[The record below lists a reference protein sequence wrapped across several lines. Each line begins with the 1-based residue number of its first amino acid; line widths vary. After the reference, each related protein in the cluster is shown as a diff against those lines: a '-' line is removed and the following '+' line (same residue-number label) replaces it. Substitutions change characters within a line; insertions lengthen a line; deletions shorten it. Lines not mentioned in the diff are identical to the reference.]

1 MLTRDSTH
9 PDTCGSAPQ
18 QSILDCLP
26 TAVEI
31 ADLRIINKDLNFIQA
46 NIKRADD
53 LSIEALNATDYSQL
67 VSITEKFSKL
77 ASRASDRAETL
88 KEFTKDSN
96 SLTEVNSSSE
106 LLEKVQILSKTLNQK
121 TNELGSQFYEVS
133 SSKYDSFNSSL
144 NSLSQSVD
152 SISSHEEVI
161 ELFPK
166 LESLLT
172 EIAENANYLNTH
184 ENAQELLKSINQVVQ
199 VYDDKADS
207 FAPLFL
213 NDISSQVGFINQKI
227 DLLRMNIDGLNTK
240 YEVDNHLQQLSELR
254 DVLNDSVR
262 EFINFPE
269 SNSLILNMNDLSIA
283 TYAKVQDIVDGYQA
297 INKLLPIANDSEAL
311 AKAVT
316 EASFRANTSVV
327 DNTLMG
333 LIDKP
338 SELSAK
344 VFDLAA
350 QFQSSNLAELKIN
363 AVKNIDKNVAR
374 LERAY
379 LSSESSDPV
388 ALANSVEGLSKNIE
402 SQFDIVQSV
411 DPISQADYILSLSD
425 GVYSSV
431 NSSDFSNF
439 INTAHSISNDVMMNS
454 RQCVDSAF
462 KDFTRAVGSTMEKIF
477 DPLLYFLAQFEQL
490 LLATPWPLFLAIAGV
505 LAWLGSKS
513 YKVAVGVMLAFFAI
527 GFLGMWTPMISTV
540 TMISAATL
548 LCLTLGIPLGI
559 WMSKSDRAQSVITP
573 ILDIMQTIPSFV
585 YLIPVVMLLGIGK
598 VPGLI
603 AVCIYAMPPI
613 VRLTNLGIRLVDK
626 EAMEAADAFGATY
639 RQRLFM
645 VQIPL
650 ALPNIFAGVNQTIMM
665 ALSMVVI
672 ASMIGVTGLGLP
684 VLQAVQNQYLSLGL
698 LNGLAIVALAI
709 IFDRVSQ
716 AFGTRIQKH
725 RSGDVL

>member
-1 MLTRDSTH
+1 MAIRSV
-9 PDTCGSAPQ
+9 PQ

-31 ADLRIINKDLNFIQA
+31 ADLRVANKDLNFIQA

-53 LSIEALNATDYSQL
+53 LATETLTATDYSQL
-67 VSITEKFSKL
+67 VTITEKF
-77 ASRASDRAETL
+77 ASLTKRSVDRGESL

-96 SLTEVNSSSE
+96 PLTQINDSSQFF
-106 LLEKVQILSKTLNQK
+106 EKVQLLSYNLEQK
-121 TNELGSQFYEVS
+121 TTELSGQ
-133 SSKYDSFNSSL
+133 FNSIVELKYQNFNNSL
-144 NSLSQSVD
+144 NELSQSVN
-152 SISSHEEVI
+152 SISSHT
-161 ELFPK
+161 ELVALYK
-166 LESLLT
+166 NLESFLKDVTQNAGYLNSNN
-172 EIAENANYLNTH
+172 NAN
-184 ENAQELLKSINQVVQ
+184 Q
-199 VYDDKADS
+199 
-207 FAPLFL
+207 FL
-213 NDISSQVGFINQKI
+213 NNIEILTQNYIEKAELYSSSFINDVSSQVDSINIQI
-227 DLLRMNIDGLNTK
+227 SGLANNVDSLSSI
-240 YEVDNHLQQLSELR
+240 YEVKSHLEQISKLREIINSSAPQFKIFSGSEKM
-254 DVLNDSVR
+254 VLN
-262 EFINFPE
+262 
-269 SNSLILNMNDLSIA
+269 LNDLSLA
-283 TYAKVQDIVDGYQA
+283 TDAKVQDMYGNYEA
-297 INKLLPIANDSEAL
+297 ISKLLQHVDNPEILS
-311 AKAVT
+311 KAVI
-316 EASFRANTSVV
+316 EASLRTNVSAVENA
-327 DNTLMG
+327 LMP
-333 LIDKP
+333 IVNNATA
-338 SELSAK
+338 LSSK
-344 VFDLAA
+344 VNELAA
-350 QFQSSNLAELKIN
+350 QFNNGSYSEIKANL
-363 AVKNIDKNVAR
+363 VKSIDNEVSR
-374 LERAY
+374 LERTY
-379 LSSESSDPV
+379 MSIRPQDP
-388 ALANSVEGLSKNIE
+388 E
-402 SQFDIVQSV
+402 
-411 DPISQADYILSLSD
+411 SLSAVIGD
-425 GVYSSV
+425 LSNDLEFQFETIQSLDPATQIDYFSNLTTTIDNTI
-431 NSSDFSNF
+431 NSSDL
-439 INTAHSISNDVMMNS
+439 SIFVNNAQAISHDVMMNS

-462 KDFTRAVGSTMEKIF
+462 KDFSRDVGSTMEKIF

-490 LLATPWPLFLAIAGV
+490 LLATPWPLFLAIAGI
-505 LAWLGSKS
+505 LAWLGSRS
-513 YKVAVGVMLAFFAI
+513 MKVTLGVILAFFAI
-527 GFLGMWTPMISTV
+527 GFFGMWTPMISTV

-559 WMSKSDRAQSVITP
+559 WMSRSDRAQSMITP

-613 VRLTNLGIRLVDK
+613 VRLTNLGIRLVNR

-698 LNGLAIVALAI
+698 LNGLAIVALAV

>member
-1 MLTRDSTH
+1 MAIRSV
-9 PDTCGSAPQ
+9 PQ

-31 ADLRIINKDLNFIQA
+31 ADLRVANKDLNFIQA

-53 LSIEALNATDYSQL
+53 LATETLTATDYSQL
-67 VSITEKFSKL
+67 VTITEKF
-77 ASRASDRAETL
+77 ASLTKRSVDRGESL

-96 SLTEVNSSSE
+96 PLTQINDSSQFF
-106 LLEKVQILSKTLNQK
+106 EKVQLLSYNLEQK
-121 TNELGSQFYEVS
+121 TTELSGQ
-133 SSKYDSFNSSL
+133 FNSIVELKYQNFNNSL
-144 NSLSQSVD
+144 NELSQSVN
-152 SISSHEEVI
+152 SISSHTEVVA
-161 ELFPK
+161 LYK
-166 LESLLT
+166 NLESFLKDATQNAGYLNSNN
-172 EIAENANYLNTH
+172 NAN
-184 ENAQELLKSINQVVQ
+184 Q
-199 VYDDKADS
+199 
-207 FAPLFL
+207 FL
-213 NDISSQVGFINQKI
+213 NNIEILTQNYIEKAELYSSSFINDVSSQVDSINIQI
-227 DLLRMNIDGLNTK
+227 SGLANNVDSLSSI
-240 YEVDNHLQQLSELR
+240 YEVKSHLEQLSKLR
-254 DVLNDSVR
+254 EIINSSAPQFKIFSGSEKMVLN
-262 EFINFPE
+262 
-269 SNSLILNMNDLSIA
+269 LNDLSLA
-283 TYAKVQDIVDGYQA
+283 TDAKVQDMYGNYDA
-297 INKLLPIANDSEAL
+297 ISKLLQHVDNPEILS
-311 AKAVT
+311 KAVI
-316 EASFRANTSVV
+316 EASLRTNVSAVENA
-327 DNTLMG
+327 LMP
-333 LIDKP
+333 IVNNATA
-338 SELSAK
+338 LSSK
-344 VFDLAA
+344 VNELAA
-350 QFQSSNLAELKIN
+350 QFNNGSYSEIKANL
-363 AVKNIDKNVAR
+363 VKSIDNEVSR
-374 LERAY
+374 LERTY
-379 LSSESSDPV
+379 MSIRPQDPESLSAVIGD
-388 ALANSVEGLSKNIE
+388 LSNDLE
-402 SQFDIVQSV
+402 FQFETVQSL
-411 DPISQADYILSLSD
+411 DPATQIDYFNNLTATID
-425 GVYSSV
+425 NTI
-431 NSSDFSNF
+431 NSSDL
-439 INTAHSISNDVMMNS
+439 SIFVNNAQAISHDVMMNS

-462 KDFTRAVGSTMEKIF
+462 KDFSRDVGSTMEKIF

-490 LLATPWPLFLAIAGV
+490 LLATPWPLFLAIAGI
-505 LAWLGSKS
+505 LAWLGSRS
-513 YKVAVGVMLAFFAI
+513 MKVTMGVILAFFAI
-527 GFLGMWTPMISTV
+527 GFFGMWTPMISTV

-559 WMSKSDRAQSVITP
+559 WMSRSDRAQSMITP

-613 VRLTNLGIRLVDK
+613 VRLTNLGIRLVNR

-698 LNGLAIVALAI
+698 LNGLAIVALAV

>member
-1 MLTRDSTH
+1 MAIRSV
-9 PDTCGSAPQ
+9 PQ

-31 ADLRIINKDLNFIQA
+31 ADLRVANKDLNFIQA

-53 LSIEALNATDYSQL
+53 LATETLTATDYSQL
-67 VSITEKFSKL
+67 VTITEKF
-77 ASRASDRAETL
+77 ASLTKRSIDRGESL

-96 SLTEVNSSSE
+96 PLTQINDSSQFF
-106 LLEKVQILSKTLNQK
+106 EKVQLLSYNLEQK
-121 TNELGSQFYEVS
+121 TTELGGQFNSIVELKYQNFNNSLNELI
-133 SSKYDSFNSSL
+133 
-144 NSLSQSVD
+144 QSVN
-152 SISSHEEVI
+152 SISSHTEVVA
-161 ELFPK
+161 LYK
-166 LESLLT
+166 NLESFLKDAT
-172 EIAENANYLNTH
+172 QNANYLNSNN
-184 ENAQELLKSINQVVQ
+184 NANQFLNNIEILTQNYIEKAELYSSSFINDVSFQVDSINIQISGLANNV
-199 VYDDKADS
+199 DS
-207 FAPLFL
+207 L
-213 NDISSQVGFINQKI
+213 SSI
-227 DLLRMNIDGLNTK
+227 
-240 YEVDNHLQQLSELR
+240 YEVKSHLEQLSKLR
-254 DVLNDSVR
+254 EIINSSAPQFKIFSGSEKMVLN
-262 EFINFPE
+262 
-269 SNSLILNMNDLSIA
+269 LNDLSLA
-283 TYAKVQDIVDGYQA
+283 TDAKVQDMYGNYEA
-297 INKLLPIANDSEAL
+297 ISKLLQHVDNPEILS
-311 AKAVT
+311 KAVI
-316 EASFRANTSVV
+316 EASLRTNVSAVENA
-327 DNTLMG
+327 LMP
-333 LIDKP
+333 IVNNATA
-338 SELSAK
+338 LSSK
-344 VFDLAA
+344 VNELAA
-350 QFQSSNLAELKIN
+350 QFNNGSYSEIKANL
-363 AVKNIDKNVAR
+363 VKSIDNEVSR
-374 LERAY
+374 LERTY
-379 LSSESSDPV
+379 MSIRPQDPESLSAVIGD
-388 ALANSVEGLSKNIE
+388 LSNDLE
-402 SQFDIVQSV
+402 FQFETVQSL
-411 DPISQADYILSLSD
+411 DPATQIDYFNNLTATID
-425 GVYSSV
+425 NTI
-431 NSSDFSNF
+431 NSSDL
-439 INTAHSISNDVMMNS
+439 SIFVNNAQAISHDVMMNS

-462 KDFTRAVGSTMEKIF
+462 KDFSRDVGSTMEKIF

-490 LLATPWPLFLAIAGV
+490 LLATPWPLFLAIAGI
-505 LAWLGSKS
+505 LAWLGSRS
-513 YKVAVGVMLAFFAI
+513 MKVTMGVILAFFAI
-527 GFLGMWTPMISTV
+527 GFFGMWTPMISTV

-559 WMSKSDRAQSVITP
+559 WMSRSDRAQSMITP

-613 VRLTNLGIRLVDK
+613 VRLTNLGIRLVNR

-698 LNGLAIVALAI
+698 LNGLAIVALAV

>member
-1 MLTRDSTH
+1 MAIRSV
-9 PDTCGSAPQ
+9 PQ

-31 ADLRIINKDLNFIQA
+31 ADLRVANKDLNFIQA

-53 LSIEALNATDYSQL
+53 LATETLTATDYSQL
-67 VSITEKFSKL
+67 VTITEKF
-77 ASRASDRAETL
+77 ASLTKRSVDRGESL

-96 SLTEVNSSSE
+96 PLTQINDSSQFF
-106 LLEKVQILSKTLNQK
+106 EKVQLLSYNLEQK
-121 TNELGSQFYEVS
+121 TTELSGQ
-133 SSKYDSFNSSL
+133 FNSIVELKYQNFNNSL
-144 NSLSQSVD
+144 NELSQSVN
-152 SISSHEEVI
+152 SISSHTEVVA
-161 ELFPK
+161 LYK
-166 LESLLT
+166 NLESFLKDVTQNAGYLNSNN
-172 EIAENANYLNTH
+172 NAN
-184 ENAQELLKSINQVVQ
+184 Q
-199 VYDDKADS
+199 
-207 FAPLFL
+207 FL
-213 NDISSQVGFINQKI
+213 NNIEILTQNYIEKAELYSSSFINDVSSQVDSINIQI
-227 DLLRMNIDGLNTK
+227 SGLANNVDSLSSI
-240 YEVDNHLQQLSELR
+240 YEVKSHLEQLSKLR
-254 DVLNDSVR
+254 EIINSSAPQFKIFSGSEKMVLN
-262 EFINFPE
+262 
-269 SNSLILNMNDLSIA
+269 LNDLSLA
-283 TYAKVQDIVDGYQA
+283 TDAKVQDMYGNYDA
-297 INKLLPIANDSEAL
+297 ISKLLQHVDNPEILSQ
-311 AKAVT
+311 AVI
-316 EASFRANTSVV
+316 EASLRTNVSAVENA
-327 DNTLMG
+327 LMP
-333 LIDKP
+333 IVNNATA
-338 SELSAK
+338 LSSK
-344 VFDLAA
+344 VNELAA
-350 QFQSSNLAELKIN
+350 QFNNGSYSEIKANL
-363 AVKNIDKNVAR
+363 VKSIDNEVSR
-374 LERAY
+374 LERTY
-379 LSSESSDPV
+379 MSIRPQDPESLSAVIGD
-388 ALANSVEGLSKNIE
+388 LSNDLE
-402 SQFDIVQSV
+402 FQFETVQSL
-411 DPISQADYILSLSD
+411 DPATQIDYFSNLTATID
-425 GVYSSV
+425 NTI
-431 NSSDFSNF
+431 NSSDLSIF
-439 INTAHSISNDVMMNS
+439 INNAQAISHDVMMNS

-462 KDFTRAVGSTMEKIF
+462 KDFSRDVGSTMEKIF

-490 LLATPWPLFLAIAGV
+490 LLATPWPLFLAIAGI
-505 LAWLGSKS
+505 LAWLGSRS
-513 YKVAVGVMLAFFAI
+513 MKVTIGVILAFFAI
-527 GFLGMWTPMISTV
+527 GFFGMWTPMISTV

-559 WMSKSDRAQSVITP
+559 WMSRSDRAQSMITP

-613 VRLTNLGIRLVDK
+613 VRLTNLGIRLVNR

-698 LNGLAIVALAI
+698 LNGLAIVALAV

>member
-1 MLTRDSTH
+1 MAIRSV
-9 PDTCGSAPQ
+9 PQ

-31 ADLRIINKDLNFIQA
+31 ADLRVANKDLNFIQA

-53 LSIEALNATDYSQL
+53 LATETLTATDYSQL
-67 VSITEKFSKL
+67 VTITEKF
-77 ASRASDRAETL
+77 ASLTKRSVDRGESL

-96 SLTEVNSSSE
+96 PLTQINDSSQFF
-106 LLEKVQILSKTLNQK
+106 EKVQLLSYNLEQK
-121 TNELGSQFYEVS
+121 TTELSGQFNSIVELKYQNFNNSLNELI
-133 SSKYDSFNSSL
+133 
-144 NSLSQSVD
+144 QSVN
-152 SISSHEEVI
+152 SISSHTEVVA
-161 ELFPK
+161 LYK
-166 LESLLT
+166 NLESFLKDAT
-172 EIAENANYLNTH
+172 QNANYLNSNN
-184 ENAQELLKSINQVVQ
+184 NANQ
-199 VYDDKADS
+199 
-207 FAPLFL
+207 FL
-213 NDISSQVGFINQKI
+213 NNIEILTQNYIEKAELYSSSFINDVSSQVDSINIQI
-227 DLLRMNIDGLNTK
+227 SGLANNVDSLSSI
-240 YEVDNHLQQLSELR
+240 YEVKSHLEQLSKLR
-254 DVLNDSVR
+254 EIINSSAPQFKIFSGSEKMVLN
-262 EFINFPE
+262 
-269 SNSLILNMNDLSIA
+269 LNDLSLA
-283 TYAKVQDIVDGYQA
+283 TDAKVQDMYGNYDA
-297 INKLLPIANDSEAL
+297 ISKLLQHVDNPEILSQ
-311 AKAVT
+311 AVI
-316 EASFRANTSVV
+316 EASLRTNVSVV
-327 DNTLMG
+327 ENALMP
-333 LIDKP
+333 IVNNATA
-338 SELSAK
+338 LSSK
-344 VFDLAA
+344 VNELAA
-350 QFQSSNLAELKIN
+350 QFNNGSYSEIKANL
-363 AVKNIDKNVAR
+363 VKSIDNEVSR
-374 LERAY
+374 LERTY
-379 LSSESSDPV
+379 MSIRPQDPESLSAVIGD
-388 ALANSVEGLSKNIE
+388 LSNDLE
-402 SQFDIVQSV
+402 FQFETVQSL
-411 DPISQADYILSLSD
+411 DPATQIDYFSNLTATID
-425 GVYSSV
+425 NTI
-431 NSSDFSNF
+431 NSSDL
-439 INTAHSISNDVMMNS
+439 SIFVNNAQAISHDVMMNS

-462 KDFTRAVGSTMEKIF
+462 KDFSRDVGSTMEKIF

-490 LLATPWPLFLAIAGV
+490 LLATPWPLFLAIAGI
-505 LAWLGSKS
+505 LAWLGSRS
-513 YKVAVGVMLAFFAI
+513 MKVTMGVILAFFAI
-527 GFLGMWTPMISTV
+527 GFFGMWTPMISTV

-559 WMSKSDRAQSVITP
+559 WMSRSDRAQSMITP

-613 VRLTNLGIRLVDK
+613 VRLTNLGIRLVNR

-698 LNGLAIVALAI
+698 LNGLAIVALAV

>member
-1 MLTRDSTH
+1 MAIRSV
-9 PDTCGSAPQ
+9 PQ

-31 ADLRIINKDLNFIQA
+31 ADLRVANKDLNFIQA

-53 LSIEALNATDYSQL
+53 LATETLTATDYSQL
-67 VSITEKFSKL
+67 VTITEKF
-77 ASRASDRAETL
+77 ASLTKRSVDRGESL

-96 SLTEVNSSSE
+96 PLTQINDSSQFF
-106 LLEKVQILSKTLNQK
+106 EKVQLLSYNLEQK
-121 TNELGSQFYEVS
+121 TTELSGQ
-133 SSKYDSFNSSL
+133 FNSIVELKYQNFNNSL
-144 NSLSQSVD
+144 NELSQSVN
-152 SISSHEEVI
+152 SISSHTEVVA
-161 ELFPK
+161 LYK
-166 LESLLT
+166 NLESFLKDVTQNAGYLNSNN
-172 EIAENANYLNTH
+172 NAN
-184 ENAQELLKSINQVVQ
+184 Q
-199 VYDDKADS
+199 
-207 FAPLFL
+207 FL
-213 NDISSQVGFINQKI
+213 NNIEILTQNYIEKAELYSSSFINDVSSQVDSINIQI
-227 DLLRMNIDGLNTK
+227 SGLANNVDSLSSI
-240 YEVDNHLQQLSELR
+240 YEVKSHLEQLSKLR
-254 DVLNDSVR
+254 EIINSSAPQFKIFSGSEKMVLN
-262 EFINFPE
+262 
-269 SNSLILNMNDLSIA
+269 LNDLSLA
-283 TYAKVQDIVDGYQA
+283 TDAKVQDMYGNYDA
-297 INKLLPIANDSEAL
+297 ISKLLQHVDNPEILSQ
-311 AKAVT
+311 AVI
-316 EASFRANTSVV
+316 EASLRTNVSAVENA
-327 DNTLMG
+327 LMP
-333 LIDKP
+333 IVNNATA
-338 SELSAK
+338 LSSK
-344 VFDLAA
+344 VNELAA
-350 QFQSSNLAELKIN
+350 QFNNGSYSEIKANL
-363 AVKNIDKNVAR
+363 VKSIDNEVSR
-374 LERAY
+374 LERTY
-379 LSSESSDPV
+379 MSIRPQDPESLSAVIGD
-388 ALANSVEGLSKNIE
+388 LSNDLE
-402 SQFDIVQSV
+402 FQFETVQSL
-411 DPISQADYILSLSD
+411 DPASQIDYFSNLTATID
-425 GVYSSV
+425 NTI
-431 NSSDFSNF
+431 NSSDL
-439 INTAHSISNDVMMNS
+439 SIFVNNAQAISHDVMMNS

-462 KDFTRAVGSTMEKIF
+462 KDFSRDVGSTMEKIF

-490 LLATPWPLFLAIAGV
+490 LLATPWPLFLAIAGI
-505 LAWLGSKS
+505 LAWLGSRS
-513 YKVAVGVMLAFFAI
+513 MKVTMGVILAFFAI
-527 GFLGMWTPMISTV
+527 GFFGMWTPMISTV

-559 WMSKSDRAQSVITP
+559 WMSRSDRAQSMITP

-613 VRLTNLGIRLVDK
+613 VRLTNLGIRLVNR

-698 LNGLAIVALAI
+698 LNGLAIVALAV

>member
-1 MLTRDSTH
+1 MAIRSV
-9 PDTCGSAPQ
+9 PQ

-31 ADLRIINKDLNFIQA
+31 ADLRVANKDLNFIQA

-53 LSIEALNATDYSQL
+53 LATETLTATDYSQL
-67 VSITEKFSKL
+67 VTITEKF
-77 ASRASDRAETL
+77 ASLTKRSVDRGESL

-96 SLTEVNSSSE
+96 PLTQINDSSQFF
-106 LLEKVQILSKTLNQK
+106 EKVQLLSYNLEQK
-121 TNELGSQFYEVS
+121 TTELSGQ
-133 SSKYDSFNSSL
+133 FNSIVELKYQNFNNSL
-144 NSLSQSVD
+144 NELSQSVN
-152 SISSHEEVI
+152 SISSHTEVVA
-161 ELFPK
+161 LYK
-166 LESLLT
+166 NLESFLKDATQNAGYLNSNN
-172 EIAENANYLNTH
+172 NAN
-184 ENAQELLKSINQVVQ
+184 Q
-199 VYDDKADS
+199 
-207 FAPLFL
+207 FL
-213 NDISSQVGFINQKI
+213 NNIEILTQNYIEKAELYSSSFINDVSSQVDSINIQI
-227 DLLRMNIDGLNTK
+227 SGLANNVDSLSSI
-240 YEVDNHLQQLSELR
+240 YEVKSHLEQLSKLR
-254 DVLNDSVR
+254 EIINSSAPQFKIFSGSEKMVLN
-262 EFINFPE
+262 
-269 SNSLILNMNDLSIA
+269 LNDLSLA
-283 TYAKVQDIVDGYQA
+283 TDAKVQDMYGNYDA
-297 INKLLPIANDSEAL
+297 ISKLLQHVDNPEILS
-311 AKAVT
+311 KAVI
-316 EASFRANTSVV
+316 EASLRTNVSAVENA
-327 DNTLMG
+327 LMP
-333 LIDKP
+333 IVNNATA
-338 SELSAK
+338 LSSK
-344 VFDLAA
+344 VNELAA
-350 QFQSSNLAELKIN
+350 QFNNGSYSEIKANL
-363 AVKNIDKNVAR
+363 VKSIDNEVSR
-374 LERAY
+374 LERTY
-379 LSSESSDPV
+379 MSIRPQDPESLSAVIGD
-388 ALANSVEGLSKNIE
+388 LSNDLE
-402 SQFDIVQSV
+402 FQFETVQSL
-411 DPISQADYILSLSD
+411 DPATQIDYFSNLTATID
-425 GVYSSV
+425 NTI
-431 NSSDFSNF
+431 NSSDLSIF
-439 INTAHSISNDVMMNS
+439 INNAQAISHDVMMNS

-462 KDFTRAVGSTMEKIF
+462 KDFSRDVGSTMEKIF

-490 LLATPWPLFLAIAGV
+490 LLATPWPLFLAIAGI
-505 LAWLGSKS
+505 LAWLGSRS
-513 YKVAVGVMLAFFAI
+513 MKVTMGVILAFFAI
-527 GFLGMWTPMISTV
+527 GFFGMWTPMISTV

-559 WMSKSDRAQSVITP
+559 WMSRSDRAQSMITP

-613 VRLTNLGIRLVDK
+613 VRLTNLGIRLVNR

-698 LNGLAIVALAI
+698 LNGLAIVALAV

>member
-1 MLTRDSTH
+1 MAIRSV
-9 PDTCGSAPQ
+9 PQ

-31 ADLRIINKDLNFIQA
+31 ADLRVANKDLNFIQA

-53 LSIEALNATDYSQL
+53 LATETLTATDYSQL
-67 VSITEKFSKL
+67 VTITEKF
-77 ASRASDRAETL
+77 ASLTKRSVDRGESL

-96 SLTEVNSSSE
+96 PLTQINDSSQFF
-106 LLEKVQILSKTLNQK
+106 EKVQLLSYNLEQK
-121 TNELGSQFYEVS
+121 TTELSGQ
-133 SSKYDSFNSSL
+133 FNSIVELKYQNFNNSL
-144 NSLSQSVD
+144 NELSQSVN
-152 SISSHEEVI
+152 SISSHTEVVA
-161 ELFPK
+161 LYK
-166 LESLLT
+166 NLESFLKDAT
-172 EIAENANYLNTH
+172 QNANYLNSNN
-184 ENAQELLKSINQVVQ
+184 NANQ
-199 VYDDKADS
+199 
-207 FAPLFL
+207 FL
-213 NDISSQVGFINQKI
+213 NNIEILTQNYIEKAELYSSSFINDVSSQVDSINIQI
-227 DLLRMNIDGLNTK
+227 SSLANNVDSLSSI
-240 YEVDNHLQQLSELR
+240 YEVKSHLEQLSKLR
-254 DVLNDSVR
+254 EIINSSAPQFKIFSGSEKMVLN
-262 EFINFPE
+262 
-269 SNSLILNMNDLSIA
+269 LNDLSLA
-283 TYAKVQDIVDGYQA
+283 TDAKVQDMYGNYDA
-297 INKLLPIANDSEAL
+297 ISKLLQHVDNPEILSQ
-311 AKAVT
+311 AVI
-316 EASFRANTSVV
+316 EASLRTNVSVV
-327 DNTLMG
+327 ENALMP
-333 LIDKP
+333 IVNNATA
-338 SELSAK
+338 LSSK
-344 VFDLAA
+344 VNELAA
-350 QFQSSNLAELKIN
+350 QFNNGSYSEIKANL
-363 AVKNIDKNVAR
+363 VKSIDNEVSR
-374 LERAY
+374 LERTY
-379 LSSESSDPV
+379 MSIRPQDPESLSAVIGD
-388 ALANSVEGLSKNIE
+388 LSNDLE
-402 SQFDIVQSV
+402 FQFETVQSL
-411 DPISQADYILSLSD
+411 DPASQIDYFSNLTATID
-425 GVYSSV
+425 NTI
-431 NSSDFSNF
+431 NSSDLSIF
-439 INTAHSISNDVMMNS
+439 INNAQAISHDVMMNS

-462 KDFTRAVGSTMEKIF
+462 KDFSRDVGSTMEKIF

-490 LLATPWPLFLAIAGV
+490 LLATPWPLFLAIAGI
-505 LAWLGSKS
+505 LAWLGSRS
-513 YKVAVGVMLAFFAI
+513 MKVTIGVILAFFAI
-527 GFLGMWTPMISTV
+527 GFFGMWTPMISTV

-559 WMSKSDRAQSVITP
+559 WMSRSDRAQSMITP

-613 VRLTNLGIRLVDK
+613 VRLTNLGIRLVNR

-698 LNGLAIVALAI
+698 LNGLAIVALAV

>member
-1 MLTRDSTH
+1 MAIRSV
-9 PDTCGSAPQ
+9 PQ

-31 ADLRIINKDLNFIQA
+31 ADLRVANKDLNFIQA

-53 LSIEALNATDYSQL
+53 LATETLTATDYSQL
-67 VSITEKFSKL
+67 VTITEKF
-77 ASRASDRAETL
+77 ASLTKRSVDRGESL

-96 SLTEVNSSSE
+96 PLTQINDSSQFF
-106 LLEKVQILSKTLNQK
+106 EKVQLLSYNLEQK
-121 TNELGSQFYEVS
+121 TTELSGQ
-133 SSKYDSFNSSL
+133 FNSIVELKYQNFNNSL
-144 NSLSQSVD
+144 NELSQSVN
-152 SISSHEEVI
+152 SISSHTEVVA
-161 ELFPK
+161 LYK
-166 LESLLT
+166 NLESFLKDATQNAGYLNSNN
-172 EIAENANYLNTH
+172 NAN
-184 ENAQELLKSINQVVQ
+184 Q
-199 VYDDKADS
+199 
-207 FAPLFL
+207 FL
-213 NDISSQVGFINQKI
+213 NNIEILTQNYIEKAELYSSSFINDVSSQVDSINIQI
-227 DLLRMNIDGLNTK
+227 SGLANNVDSLSSI
-240 YEVDNHLQQLSELR
+240 YEVKSHLEQLSKLR
-254 DVLNDSVR
+254 EIINSSAPQFKIFSGSEKMVLN
-262 EFINFPE
+262 
-269 SNSLILNMNDLSIA
+269 LNDLSLA
-283 TYAKVQDIVDGYQA
+283 TDAKVQDMYGNYDA
-297 INKLLPIANDSEAL
+297 ISKLLQHVDNPEILSQ
-311 AKAVT
+311 AVI
-316 EASFRANTSVV
+316 EASLRTNVSAVENA
-327 DNTLMG
+327 LMP
-333 LIDKP
+333 IVNNATA
-338 SELSAK
+338 LSSK
-344 VFDLAA
+344 VNELAA
-350 QFQSSNLAELKIN
+350 QFNNGSYSEIKANL
-363 AVKNIDKNVAR
+363 VKSIDNEVSR
-374 LERAY
+374 LERTY
-379 LSSESSDPV
+379 MSIRPQDPESLSAVIGD
-388 ALANSVEGLSKNIE
+388 LSNDLE
-402 SQFDIVQSV
+402 FQFETVQSL
-411 DPISQADYILSLSD
+411 DPATQIDYFSNLTATID
-425 GVYSSV
+425 NTI
-431 NSSDFSNF
+431 NSSDLSIF
-439 INTAHSISNDVMMNS
+439 INNAQAISHDVMMNS

-462 KDFTRAVGSTMEKIF
+462 KDFSRDVGSTMEKIF

-490 LLATPWPLFLAIAGV
+490 LLATPWPLFLAIAGI
-505 LAWLGSKS
+505 LAWLGSRS
-513 YKVAVGVMLAFFAI
+513 MKVTIGVILAFFAI
-527 GFLGMWTPMISTV
+527 GFFGMWTPMISTV

-559 WMSKSDRAQSVITP
+559 WMSRSDRAQSMITP

-613 VRLTNLGIRLVDK
+613 VRLTNLGIRLVNR

-698 LNGLAIVALAI
+698 LNGLAIVALAV